1 VVHFDLGR
9 ISGIDEF
16 LDASDVAQQAHQRRF
31 DVMQDQRQP
40 PLRNIG
46 FQESL
51 ERYQD
56 FSVGFRRIA
65 PIWSASSNG

>member
-9 ISGIDEF
+9 ISGTMNF
-16 LDASDVAQQAHQRRF
+16 LMPVMWRSRPFNDGF